1 MESSDDAIFLHS
13 FSKISGVGA
22 EKIRRILAHFGSAG
36 SAWHAEREDFLAAK
50 LSEKITDAII
60 SERPKIS
67 PDHEQ
72 EELKNNDIRLIP
84 PGDADYPA
92 LLSEIPNPP
101 HLLYLRGNVRP
112 NARPLITIVGTR
124 KPTAYGAGI
133 AREFARELGRSGITV
148 VSGMALGIDRE
159 AHIGA
164 LDGESETIAV
174 LGNGLDDGSIAP
186 RAHLELAHAIVR
198 RGALLSDYPPGTP
211 ASDFTFPARN
221 RIMAGMSLGTVVV
234 EASEKSGTLIT
245 ARLALEYNRDV
256 FAVPGS
262 IYSEG
267 SRGPHALIRE
277 GAVIATGLADIL
289 DALPL
294 IRARE
299 KETAPQKISD
309 QETENLSPEES
320 RLLKIL
326 GSDTMHID
334 TLVKR
339 STLGTASALSA
350 ISLLEMKGFVKN
362 VGNMHYIRTYRM
374 NSK

>member
-1 MESSDDAIFLHS
+1 MNDSLFLHALS
-13 FSKISGVGA
+13 QAPGVGA
-22 EKIRRILAHFGSAG
+22 EKIRRLVAHFGNAEAAWSGTESELLSAG
-36 SAWHAEREDFLAAK
+36 
-50 LSEKITDAII
+50 LSEKLATGIVETRKTL
-60 SERPKIS
+60 SLEREAATLEKHS
-67 PDHEQ
+67 
-72 EELKNNDIRLIP
+72 IRIIP

-92 LLSEIPNPP
+92 LLSEIHNPP

-186 RAHLELAHAIVR
+186 RAHLELARAIVR

-277 GAVIATGLADIL
+277 GAAIATGLADIL

-350 ISLLEMKGFVKN
+350 ISLLEMKSFVKN

>member
-1 MESSDDAIFLHS
+1 MNDSIFLHC
-13 FSKISGVGA
+13 FTKIPGVGA
-22 EKIRRILAHFGSAG
+22 EKIRKLLKGFESAEA
-36 SAWHAEREDFLAAK
+36 AWSGTRETFLATA
-50 LSEKITDAII
+50 LPGKIVDAII
-60 SERPKIS
+60 ETRKNIFPEK
-67 PDHEQ
+67 EQ
-72 EELKNNDIRLIP
+72 ATLEKHSIRLIP

-112 NARPLITIVGTR
+112 NARPLITVVGTR